1 MKKHLFNIIKYPLL
15 MLLIITSG
23 TALYSQI
30 QGSYFTDPIQ
40 KIKDLQSQHRRDEA
54 LDLVQFYEDNKTID
68 PQKLKEIKADLEY
81 TAIEKLKA
89 VAMGAVSGKVYDTFS
104 GIGAIASDFFVWGDI
119 RDLGIQTWRF
129 LKNEKTDA
137 IVAVLSG
144 VGLFLSIQPYADVSV
159 SFAKNSFK
167 YFKRILS
174 FGGNKSFLRRI
185 LKGKSSLKEM
195 KMVFNLLK
203 KTNGPYLAQQQFYRM
218 SVI

>member
-1 MKKHLFNIIKYPLL
+1 

-30 QGSYFTDPIQ
+30 TGSLIDPIQ
-40 KIKDLQSQHRRDEA
+40 RVQELKNQNRRQEA
-54 LDLVQFYEDNKTID
+54 LDLVQFYEENKTID
-68 PQKLKEIKADLEY
+68 PQELKSIKADLEY

-137 IVAVLSG
+137 VVAVLSG
-144 VGLFLSIQPYADVSV
+144 VGLFLSVQPYADVSV
-159 SFAKNSFK
+159 SFTKNSFK

-174 FGGNKSFLRRI
+174 FGGNKSFLKKL
-185 LKGKSSLKEM
+185 LKGKASLKES
-195 KMVFNLLK
+195 KMVFSLLK
-203 KTNGPYLAQQQFYRM
+203 KTNGQYPELHLFFQTSAT
-218 SVI
+218 

>member
-1 MKKHLFNIIKYPLL
+1 MKRHIFNIVKYPFV

-30 QGSYFTDPIQ
+30 TGSLIDPIQ
-40 KIKDLQSQHRRDEA
+40 RVQELKNQNRRQEA
-54 LDLVQFYEDNKTID
+54 LDLVQFYEENKTID
-68 PQKLKEIKADLEY
+68 PQELKSIKADLEY

-137 IVAVLSG
+137 V
-144 VGLFLSIQPYADVSV
+144 VGGL
-159 SFAKNSFK
+159 
-167 YFKRILS
+167 
-174 FGGNKSFLRRI
+174 
-185 LKGKSSLKEM
+185 
-195 KMVFNLLK
+195 
-203 KTNGPYLAQQQFYRM
+203 
-218 SVI
+218 

>member
-1 MKKHLFNIIKYPLL
+1 MKIYLFNIVKYPFL

-30 QGSYFTDPIQ
+30 TGSYFIDPIQ
-40 KIKDLQSQHRRDEA
+40 KIKDLHSQHRRDEA
-54 LDLVQFYEDNKTID
+54 LDLVQFYEENKTID
-68 PQKLKEIKADLEY
+68 PQELKEIKADLEY
-81 TAIEKLKA
+81 TAIEKFKA
-89 VAMGAVSGKVYDTFS
+89 IAVGAVTGKVWDTFS

-137 IVAVLSG
+137 IIAVLSG
-144 VGLFLSIQPYADVSV
+144 VGIFLSIQPYADVSV

-174 FGGNKSFLRRI
+174 FGGNKSFLKRI
-185 LKGKSSLKEM
+185 LEGKSSLKEM
-195 KMVFNLLK
+195 KMIFNLLK
-203 KTNGPYLAQQQFYRM
+203 KTNGPYPEQHLFFQMF
-218 SVI
+218 VI

>member
-1 MKKHLFNIIKYPLL
+1 

-30 QGSYFTDPIQ
+30 VGSYFTDPIQ

-54 LDLVQFYEDNKTID
+54 LDLVQFYEENKTID
-68 PQKLKEIKADLEY
+68 PQKLKAIKADLEY
-81 TAIEKLKA
+81 TVVEKFKAI
-89 VAMGAVSGKVYDTFS
+89 AMGAVTGKVWDTFS

-129 LKNEKTDA
+129 INNEKTDV
-137 IVAVLSG
+137 IVATLSG
-144 VGLFLSIQPYADVSV
+144 VGIFLSVQPYADVSV

-174 FGGNKSFLRRI
+174 FGGNTSFLRRF

>member
-1 MKKHLFNIIKYPLL
+1 